1 MNVSRFDGAPAD
13 WDTFVR
19 AQAGW
24 SHFHLYGWR
33 TVIERA
39 FGHEC
44 LYLVARDDA
53 GRIAGVLPLVRVRSL
68 IFGHFLVS
76 MPFLNYGGP
85 LGSGEAI
92 LALAAEATKLATQGN
107 VKLLE
112 LRSRTELPID
122 LPVSHRKIT
131 VLLDLPDTPDALMK
145 QLPAKLRSQVRRPT
159 KDGVTAKIGP
169 DQLGAFYEVFSQHM
183 RDLGTPVLS
192 RRFFE
197 VARDVFGDQM
207 VFAAAYHAGKPVAC
221 GCGFLWG
228 NEFEISWA
236 SSLRSHNSMS
246 PNMLIYW
253 ELMAHVIGRGGRIFN
268 FGRCTRGSGT
278 HKFKMQWGSRE
289 EQLWWYRFGREAVE
303 ADEGATPSQDK
314 GVFAL
319 ASRAWQRLPVP
330 LTNRLGPAIVKFI
343 P

>member
-1 MNVSRFDGAPAD
+1 MNVSRFEGPPAD
-13 WDTFVR
+13 WDDFVR
-19 AQAGW
+19 AQPGW
-24 SHFHLYGWR
+24 SHFHLYAWR
-33 TVIERA
+33 TVITRA

-44 LYLVARDDA
+44 IYLAARDEG
-53 GRIAGVLPLVRVRSL
+53 GRLAGVLPLVRVKSV

-85 LGSGEAI
+85 LGTEEAVI
-92 LALAAEATKLATQGN
+92 ALIREATAIADRSRA
-107 VKLLE
+107 KLLE
-112 LRSRTELPID
+112 LRSRWELPTA
-122 LPVSHRKIT
+122 LSVSHRKIT

-145 QLPAKLRSQVRRPT
+145 QLPAKLRSQVRRPV

-169 DQLGAFYEVFSQHM
+169 DQLEPFYDVFAHHM
-183 RDLGTPVLS
+183 RDLGTPVLG

-197 VARDVFGDQM
+197 IARDVFGDSM
-207 VFAAAYHAGKPVAC
+207 IFIAAYHQDKPIAC

-236 SSLRSHNSMS
+236 SSLRSHNTMS

-253 ELMAHVIGRGGRIFN
+253 ELMAHVIGRGVKVFN

-289 EQLWWYRFGREAVE
+289 EQLWWYHHGRAAEE
-303 ADEGATPSQDK
+303 TEQGATPSQDT
-314 GVFAL
+314 GVFAM
-319 ASRAWQRLPVP
+319 ASRAWQRLPIG
-330 LTNRLGPAIVKFI
+330 LTTRLGPSIVKFI